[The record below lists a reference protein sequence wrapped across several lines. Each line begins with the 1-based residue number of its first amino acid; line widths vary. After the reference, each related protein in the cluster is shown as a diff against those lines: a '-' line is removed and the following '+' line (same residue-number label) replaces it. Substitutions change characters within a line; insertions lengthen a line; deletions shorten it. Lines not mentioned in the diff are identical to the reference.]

1 MIKIRLQLNKNNNV
15 TGVHVL
21 KELGVFGMYR
31 GFLATLLRDVPFCGI
46 FFALYSNIKS
56 VINGLHDRKRDEPF
70 YIGLISGDKIINL
83 LTQLLTHSRSQS
95 AKV

>member
-15 TGVHVL
+15 TGLHIL
-21 KELGVFGMYR
+21 KELGVFGVYR
-31 GFLATLLRDVPFCGI
+31 GFSATLLRDVPFCGI

-70 YIGLISGDKIINL
+70 YIGLVSGDVIINV
-83 LTQLLTHSRSQS
+83 LTH
-95 AKV
+95 